1 MLARTRLQRCWTLL
15 CALLASS
22 AQALEPLPDD
32 ALAGVSGGESVT
44 LNLQFSVNADLLPNG
59 QVSHLSCPTS
69 AQHPLGT
76 PDCRWGLAFND
87 LDQTWLVVKGYY
99 MAFRLNR
106 VRLSSDR
113 SAPSASG
120 LCNAACA
127 ARFSSNSFDPDDMP
141 VLQLGFDH
149 FAAKPLGEAY
159 YGDAMV
165 YLRAE
170 RVMAE
175 FDDAGT
181 EGFFLNNVPG
191 AAISVRMADGP
202 NGVNG
207 AAQMRLDGRL
217 QIYGY

>member
-1 MLARTRLQRCWTLL
+1 MQTRTMRQKFWVPVCVLIST
-15 CALLASS
+15 S
-22 AQALEPLPDD
+22 AQALEPLADD
-32 ALAGVSGGESVT
+32 VLAGVSARESVAI
-44 LNLQFSVNADLLPNG
+44 NLQFSANADLLPNG
-59 QVSHLSCPTS
+59 QVNHLACPTS

-87 LDQTWLVVKGYY
+87 LDEAWLVVKGYY
-99 MAFRLNR
+99 MAFRLDR

-113 SAPSASG
+113 TGAVASG

-127 ARFSSNSFDPDDMP
+127 ARFSNNSFNPNDMP

-149 FAAKPLGEAY
+149 FGVKPLGEAY
-159 YGDAMV
+159 YGDAML

-191 AAISVRMADGP
+191 AAISIRMADGP
-202 NGVNG
+202 NGING

>member
-1 MLARTRLQRCWTLL
+1 MRARIRSQGRWMLVCVLL
-15 CALLASS
+15 MTS

-32 ALAGVSGGESVT
+32 VLSDVTGRESVT
-44 LNLQFSVNADLLPNG
+44 INLQFSANADLLPNG
-59 QVSHLSCPTS
+59 LVNHLSCPTS

-87 LDQTWLVVKGYY
+87 LDQTWLVVKGYF
-99 MAFRLNR
+99 MAFRLDR
-106 VRLSSDR
+106 VRLASER
-113 SAPSASG
+113 TVPAASG

-127 ARFSSNSFDPDDMP
+127 ARFSNNSFDPDDMP

-149 FAAKPLGEAY
+149 FGVKPLSEAY
-159 YGDAMV
+159 YGDAMI

-191 AAISVRMADGP
+191 AAVSIRMADGQ
-202 NGVNG
+202 NGSNG